1 MSVSER
7 LKELGIALPA
17 VPKPVAAYIPARR
30 VGALVVTSGQLPVR
44 EGVMMT
50 PGIVGAGVSPE
61 DAKAAARQAALN
73 ALAAAADAAGGID
86 RILSV
91 VRVGV
96 FVASAPDFTGQPAVA
111 NGASELMEQVFG
123 ENGRHVRASVGSSSL
138 PLNACV
144 EVELMVELG

>member
-1 MSVSER
+1 MPVSER

-30 VGALVVTSGQLPVR
+30 VGALAITSGQLPMR
-44 EGVMMT
+44 EGAMMT

-73 ALAAAADAAGGID
+73 ALAAAAEAAGGID

-111 NGASELMEQVFG
+111 NGASELMEQVFA
-123 ENGRHVRASVGSSSL
+123 RAWKWS
-138 PLNACV
+138 
-144 EVELMVELG
+144 

>member
-123 ENGRHVRASVGSSSL
+123 EHGRHVRASVGSSSL